1 MSINRKPQPLYSS
14 GNRKC
19 CPICGEVSYSA
30 AGIHPQC
37 AMQQA
42 DSERM
47 DKIKSPPKSPKKKL
61 RATNANVKPWQR
73 TCPKC
78 QSLVHVGKQRCDC
91 GHILCSTPGS
101 QMTEGRT

>member
-1 MSINRKPQPLYSS
+1 MNINQKPLPLYSPK
-14 GNRKC
+14 NRKR

-47 DKIKSPPKSPKKKL
+47 GRIKSPPKSLKKKL
-61 RATNANVKPWQR
+61 KATDANVKPWQR

-78 QSLVHVGKQRCDC
+78 QTLVHIRKQRCDC
-91 GHILCSTPGS
+91 GHILYSTPGS
-101 QMTEGRT
+101 QMTEGRA